1 MIKVLIGY
9 ASRHGGTKGIAE
21 RIGAV
26 LAGEALLEPIVVN
39 VEEDPDPALAD
50 ACILGSGVYIG
61 SWLKEAVDYAWRHS
75 SALAE
80 RPVWLFSSGPL
91 KGSTKEKPAATDPL
105 EDALGPAEGPGSGG
119 RRKVAELSAAIH
131 PRDHR
136 VFFGRFDPEQPA
148 KSMPERL
155 LRLMPAG
162 KDILPPGDYRDWAV
176 IEAWAR
182 EIAAEL
188 ANAPARE
195 PVAAG

>member
-1 MIKVLIGY
+1 MMKVLIAY

-39 VEEDPDPALAD
+39 VEEDPDPSLAD

-61 SWLKEAVDYAWRHS
+61 SWLKEAVDYGWRHS
-75 SALAE
+75 AQLAE

-91 KGSTKEKPAATDPL
+91 KGSTKEKPAGTDPL

-136 VFFGRFDPEQPA
+136 VFFGRFDPEQPP

-155 LRLMPAG
+155 LRLMPSG

-182 EIAAEL
+182 EVATEL
-188 ANAPARE
+188 AKAPARE